1 MNIRM
6 RLIAVVAG
14 GLGLWMGSAPGQEV
28 PVDCNK
34 AARPGRIEG
43 EVVKVDMDQGKL
55 TMRAADGK
63 LHEFQTSR
71 ETLKDYKVGDS
82 IKAKL
87 RADPRCD

>member
-1 MNIRM
+1 
-6 RLIAVVAG
+6 
-14 GLGLWMGSAPGQEV
+14 
-28 PVDCNK
+28 
-34 AARPGRIEG
+34 
-43 EVVKVDMDQGKL
+43 MDQGKL

>member
-43 EVVKVDMDQGKL
+43 GSSRWIWI
-55 TMRAADGK
+55 RAN
-63 LHEFQTSR
+63 
-71 ETLKDYKVGDS
+71 
-82 IKAKL
+82 
-87 RADPRCD
+87 